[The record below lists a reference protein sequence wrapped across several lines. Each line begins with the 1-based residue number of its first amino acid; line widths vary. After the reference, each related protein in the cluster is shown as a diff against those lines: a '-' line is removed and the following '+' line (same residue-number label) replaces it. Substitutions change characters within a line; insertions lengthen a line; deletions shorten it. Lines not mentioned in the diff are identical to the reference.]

1 MGKNKTRSKSALK
14 QNSVTAEN
22 KRLSDDG
29 NINFTFKI
37 LSAIGI
43 IIIVSGHCYN
53 GGVSLMYDWFPKYS
67 YNLALFVFISGY
79 FYKEKHEEHIFKYI
93 WGRTKRLLIPA
104 YLWKFQKAE
113 EYKMEFVQ
121 VVSVENMR
129 KSDARTIA
137 EHTPSAELM
146 YRAAQGIFN
155 SAKFVGKVA
164 IVCGK
169 GNNGGDGY
177 ALACVLCKN
186 GFTPT
191 IFRASDGF
199 SKDGLY
205 YYKTAMSL
213 GAEEMPMSQA
223 AAFTGFDIVVD
234 CLLGTGFSGELKG
247 EMLEAVEQINM
258 TNAYVISAD
267 INSGING
274 DTGVCSTAVN
284 SDLTVSIGSFKTGL
298 FLNDAPYYIGSVTNC
313 DIGISLIEDEYKL
326 IDYSLLHMF
335 EGYGSLVMT
344 AEEFFEKYGYEP
356 SRCNVAR
363 CVEEISKK
371 ERRTVVVKTDH
382 SAVIADL
389 KYIYFC
395 ADYVIN
401 N

>member
-1 MGKNKTRSKSALK
+1 
-14 QNSVTAEN
+14 
-22 KRLSDDG
+22 
-29 NINFTFKI
+29 
-37 LSAIGI
+37 
-43 IIIVSGHCYN
+43 
-53 GGVSLMYDWFPKYS
+53 
-67 YNLALFVFISGY
+67 
-79 FYKEKHEEHIFKYI
+79 
-93 WGRTKRLLIPA
+93 
-104 YLWKFQKAE
+104 
-113 EYKMEFVQ
+113 MEFVQ

-155 SAKFVGKVA
+155 SAKFVGRVA

-313 DIGISLIEDEYKL
+313 DIGISLIENEYKL

-344 AEEFFEKYGYEP
+344 AEEFLK
-356 SRCNVAR
+356 STATSLQSAMLHAVLRKSA
-363 CVEEISKK
+363 KK
-371 ERRTVVVKTDH
+371 NAEQ
-382 SAVIADL
+382 L
-389 KYIYFC
+389 
-395 ADYVIN
+395 
-401 N
+401 